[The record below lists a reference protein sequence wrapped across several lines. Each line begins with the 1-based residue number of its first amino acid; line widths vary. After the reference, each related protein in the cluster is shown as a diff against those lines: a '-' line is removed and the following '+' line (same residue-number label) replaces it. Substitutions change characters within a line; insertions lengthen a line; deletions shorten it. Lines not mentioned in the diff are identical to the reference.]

1 MSIQILQID
10 PVDRKQVNSFLNTSQ
25 LIYAHN
31 EYWVPPLLMDAKRV
45 FDQHKFSF
53 YEHGTAAFF
62 LAIDGNT
69 PIGRLA
75 VIDNQAYNDFNHEKT
90 AFFYYFECVDDKTV
104 ATGLFEAGFNWARS
118 HGLDRMVGP
127 KGFSVLDG
135 MGLLVKGFELRPAF
149 SIPYNPPYY
158 QALIEDAGFERLS
171 DTVSGYLSSDFVLP
185 DKVNRLA
192 ELVKAKQGFRVQNLH
207 SRADLKKALVSLRQM
222 YNYALE
228 GTEGNMPL
236 SDSDMASM
244 AQGLLWI
251 ADPRLIKLIFNGDE
265 PAGFLLAYP
274 DVSAALQRNNGRL
287 LPFGWLD
294 ILLEHHRTEWVNIN
308 GAGIVAK
315 YRRLGV
321 TAILFTEMHKSI
333 TSGQYKH
340 ADIVQIGTD
349 NEQMQLELSQLGIDF
364 YKMYRIYQRF
374 L

>member
-1 MSIQILQID
+1 MTFQINQIN
-10 PVDRKQVNSFLNTSQ
+10 PADRKQVNSFLNFPK

-31 EYWVPPLLMDAKRV
+31 QYWVPPLLIEAKRV
-45 FDQHKFSF
+45 FSQQKFSF
-53 YEHGTAAFF
+53 YQHGSAAFF
-62 LAIDGNT
+62 MAMDGNS
-69 PIGRLA
+69 PLGRLA
-75 VIDNQAYNDFNHEKT
+75 VIDNHAYNAFNHEQT
-90 AFFYYFECVDDKTV
+90 AFFYYFECVDDKKI
-104 ATGLFEAGFNWARS
+104 AAGLFEAGFDWART

-135 MGLLVKGFELRPAF
+135 MGLLVKGYEHRPAF
-149 SIPYNPPYY
+149 GIPYNPPHY
-158 QALIEDAGFERLS
+158 QALLEAAGFERQS
-171 DTVSGYLSSDFVLP
+171 DTVSGYLSSDVILP
-185 DKVNRLA
+185 EKVNRLA
-192 ELVKAKQGFRVQNLH
+192 DLVKEKRGFWVQDLFT
-207 SRADLKKALVSLRQM
+207 RADLKKALISLRQM
-222 YNYALE
+222 YNDALE

-251 ADPRLIKLIFNGDE
+251 ADPRLIKLIYKGDE

-274 DVSAALQRNNGRL
+274 DISTSLQRKKGRL

-294 ILLEHHRTEWVNIN
+294 ILFERNRTKWVNIN

-315 YRRLGV
+315 YRRMGA

-333 TSGQYKH
+333 TSGKYRH
-340 ADIVQIGTD
+340 ADIVQIGTE

-364 YKMYRIYQRF
+364 YKMHRIYQRV